1 MSKVLPVLVQA
12 IQQMIRFISEGI
24 TELFSPNHDHYPATG
39 SVPYSGVPYRKTRW
53 TKY

>member
-1 MSKVLPVLVQA
+1 MRALLPALLKA
-12 IQQMIRFISEGI
+12 LQQMISFVSEGI

-39 SVPYSGVPYRKTRW
+39 AVPYSGRPFRKTRW